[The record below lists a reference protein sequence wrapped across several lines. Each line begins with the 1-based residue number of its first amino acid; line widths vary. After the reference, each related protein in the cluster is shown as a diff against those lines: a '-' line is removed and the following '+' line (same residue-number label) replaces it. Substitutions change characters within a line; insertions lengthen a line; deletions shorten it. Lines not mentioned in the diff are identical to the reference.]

1 MVSYECDY
9 PHSDTLWPEVPE
21 RLHETIKHLTD
32 TQIDKIT
39 HGNAMRFFR
48 FDMLKHHKREDLTV
62 GALRAKATA
71 AGVAIT
77 TKSSGGAAPLA
88 QGETPRIVTS
98 GDLMRKFSHNA
109 KADSRIAT
117 DRAASHPEPDCARHR
132 TRRNTHP

>member
-48 FDMLKHHKREDLTV
+48 FDMLKHHKREDLTD
-62 GALRAKATA
+62 GALRAPAKA
-71 AGVAIT
+71 AGVDIP

-88 QGETPRIVTS
+88 HGETPSIVPS
-98 GDLMRKFSHNA
+98 GDLTQMFPLTANA
-109 KADSRIAT
+109 A
-117 DRAASHPEPDCARHR
+117 
-132 TRRNTHP
+132 